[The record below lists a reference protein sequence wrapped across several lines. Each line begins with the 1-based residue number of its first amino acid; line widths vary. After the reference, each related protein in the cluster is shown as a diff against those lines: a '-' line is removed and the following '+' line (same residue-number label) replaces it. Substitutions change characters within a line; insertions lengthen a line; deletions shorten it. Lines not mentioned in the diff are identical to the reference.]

1 MVEFN
6 FEVIVYNVVIKVL
19 NVNISLSKEVK
30 ILYFVNVSILQSSM
44 LKIYN
49 FIFLLSFMI
58 NSRLSREECYV
69 SDRI

>member
-58 NSRLSREECYV
+58 NSRLSREECCV